1 MPEIRPVRFF
11 LKKKQQSS
19 FDMQTG
25 EIEPPPLRLG
35 WLPTERIEKLLLSYL
50 DSLSAP
56 AGG

>member
-1 MPEIRPVRFF
+1 
-11 LKKKQQSS
+11 
-19 FDMQTG
+19 MQTG
-25 EIEPPPLRLG
+25 EIEPPPLRLRLG